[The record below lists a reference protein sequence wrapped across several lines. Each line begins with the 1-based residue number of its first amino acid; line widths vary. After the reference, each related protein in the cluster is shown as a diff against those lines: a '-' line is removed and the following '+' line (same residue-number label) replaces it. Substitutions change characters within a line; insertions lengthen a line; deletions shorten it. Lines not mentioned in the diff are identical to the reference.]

1 MKKILMI
8 LAVLFILAVPNI
20 KVLALEDSFYEGEY
34 IPGEYI
40 KKFRNGAGKYE
51 QLRFFRRKSDNRAVY
66 CIELWEAISSNKLI
80 QVMIM
85 TNIYILIWIIV
96 IGKE

>member
-51 QLRFFRRKSDNRAVY
+51 QIRFFRRR
-66 CIELWEAISSNKLI
+66 ISAL
-80 QVMIM
+80 
-85 TNIYILIWIIV
+85 
-96 IGKE
+96 E